1 MSVLKMQKITL
12 CAMKKNRKRVLE
24 ALQSY
29 GVVEIISHSDTPE
42 GFAKMDTSA
51 QKYQFEKTAASVD
64 QSLDVLQKYAPAQT
78 SMLSSLAGRDYVS
91 QKAFANAMDNK
102 KHLLGISSEI
112 NQLEKTIAENQ
123 TSITKDTTKIDSL
136 LPWESMDIP
145 LNTEETA
152 STDIIIGTLDR
163 EAQLSDVMQMIAE
176 EAPDAKADVTVVSA
190 SKNQTCLVVICLK
203 KDSASVENA
212 LRANGF
218 ARASFVS
225 RRTSADKIA
234 RIREHIAA
242 SEKAIEQ
249 AKQQLVDLAENR
261 KDLQQLSDYF
271 RIRAEKYE
279 VLGGL
284 DQSENTFFI
293 SGYIPERDAKK
304 VSEVLAQQYEA
315 VVSIEEIAED
325 EEAPVELSNNTFS
338 GSTEGVVSAYGLPKK
353 GEVDPTTV
361 MSFFYVFFFGM
372 MLSDAAYGLL
382 IAVAC
387 GFALLKFKTM
397 EEGLKKSLRMFFYCG
412 LSTLIWGLIFGGF
425 FGDVVTVVAATFFQ
439 KDVTLPPLWFAPIDD
454 PMRLLLYSLLFG
466 IIHLFTGL
474 GMKGYMLI
482 KEKKYLDCICDIGLW
497 YAFLIGLILMLIPTS
512 LFASIAGQQYHFPAA
527 LNMLAKVLT
536 IVGLIGIILM
546 SGRQNKNWG
555 LRIALGLYDIYNVTG
570 WLSDVLSYSRL
581 LALGL
586 ATGVIAQVVNSMA
599 SMVGTGVV
607 GTILF
612 IVIFLV
618 GHTLNLAIN
627 LLGAY
632 VHTNRLQYV
641 EFFGKFYEGGGRPF
655 NPFKQNTK
663 YIRIK
668 EDN

>member
-12 CAMKKNRKRVLE
+12 CAMKKNRKSVLE
-24 ALQSY
+24 ALQSF

-42 GFAKMDTSA
+42 GFTKLDTSA
-51 QKYQFEKTAASVD
+51 QKYQFEKIAASVD
-64 QSLDVLQKYAPAQT
+64 QSLDILQKYAPAE
-78 SMLSSLAGRDYVS
+78 SSLLSSLAGREYVS
-91 QKAFANAMDNK
+91 QKAFASAMDNK
-102 KHLLGISSEI
+102 KQLIGISKEI
-112 NQLEKTIAENQ
+112 HQLEKNIVENQ
-123 TSITKDTTKIDSL
+123 ASITKETTKIEHL
-136 LPWESMDIP
+136 MPWESMDIP
-145 LNTEETA
+145 LNTAQTD
-152 STDIIIGTLDR
+152 STEVMIGTLDR
-163 EAQLSDVMQMIAE
+163 EATGSDVLQMIAA

-203 KDSASVENA
+203 RDCVSVENA
-212 LRANGF
+212 LRSNGF
-218 ARASFVS
+218 ARAAFLSH
-225 RRTSADKIA
+225 RTPADKMD
-234 RIREHIAA
+234 RIREKIAA
-242 SEKAIEQ
+242 SEEAIEQ
-249 AKQQLVDLAENR
+249 AKQKLVELAEHR
-261 KDLQQLSDYF
+261 KALQQLSDYF
-271 RIRAEKYE
+271 RIRAEKYD

-293 SGYIPERDAKK
+293 TGYIPERDAKK
-304 VSEVLAQQYEA
+304 VSDKLSEEFGA
-315 VVSIEEIAED
+315 VVVLEEIAED
-325 EEAPVELSNNTFS
+325 EEAPVELSNNAFS
-338 GSTEGVVSAYGLPKK
+338 ASTEGVVAAYGLPKK

-387 GFALLKFKTM
+387 GVALLKFKTM
-397 EEGLKKSLRMFFYCG
+397 EDSLRKSLQMFFYCG
-412 LSTLIWGLIFGGF
+412 LSTLVWGLIFGGF
-425 FGDVVTVVAATFFQ
+425 FGDVVTVVAATFFH
-439 KDVTLPPLWFAPIDD
+439 KEVTLPPIWFAPIDD

-466 IIHLFTGL
+466 IIHLFLGL

-512 LFASIAGQQYHFPAA
+512 LFASIAGQQYHFPEAV
-527 LNMLAKVLT
+527 NMIAKVLT
-536 IVGLIGIILM
+536 IIGLVGIILM
-546 SGRQNKNWG
+546 SGRKNKNWG
-555 LRIALGLYDIYNVTG
+555 LRIALGFYDVYNVTS

-599 SMVGTGVV
+599 SMMGDGVV
-607 GTILF
+607 GAILF

-655 NPFKQNTK
+655 QPFKQNTK